1 MDSNRLADEDYVL
14 HMEDR
19 REAGVRRTPRFFG
32 LSQHSH
38 SLRGKRGPRRSY
50 SERPE
55 AQLGHI
61 RLAKWDKL
69 LETQS
74 QSSGKRQRLEIK
86 LGHKLGTVQLCEFTT
101 C

>member
-19 REAGVRRTPRFFG
+19 RGAGVRRTPRFFG

-38 SLRGKRGPRRSY
+38 SLRRKRGPRGSY

-55 AQLGHI
+55 AQLGHV

-69 LETQS
+69 LETQVPKFREETEA
-74 QSSGKRQRLEIK
+74 GDKT
-86 LGHKLGTVQLCEFTT
+86 GA
-101 C
+101 